1 MRYYWESPMIKRI
14 LIYILPLLPFFA
26 HAQEIPGLGL
36 GNYSGVNSLY
46 INPSALLHSK
56 LYRDV
61 NIIGADV
68 FFQNNVVYWPSSDLS
83 GLKLLT
89 GSVPNFKYGVDEK
102 PFLINSD
109 QDFEQFYN
117 SVRVLGPAFMMVEE
131 KYAIAIHLG
140 ARSMTSV
147 DDLPKSVMNFAYY
160 GLDYKPQHGILYNEG
175 SFSMASMSWAEFGVT
190 YNREIEKRAWDWR
203 SLGITFKLLFGYEG
217 LKVDVQDLSYVV
229 VNDCTLDIRQLDAEI
244 AFSAP
249 ISYSTNEMLDNQLQV
264 GSGFSFDLGYTWLKA
279 KKTMQWHKV
288 DRPCEM
294 RFVPY
299 DFRLGLSLLD
309 VGILS
314 FKTNAEVH
322 SYDNIQY
329 YWNRIDSLGY
339 DNLQYALNDISQ
351 RFYGNP
357 EASLKS
363 ESFSMMLPAA
373 FSAQLDYHLRDEW
386 FLNGYA
392 VLALPVSPVK
402 RPNLLYVSPRYET
415 EKFEAGMPVSFY
427 NFTQPRI
434 GLYGR
439 LYGFT
444 VGTDKLGTFL
454 GLSDFYGMDFY
465 FSIRLGIPFWIKGRC
480 PAEKLEYPCERLH
493 FQ

>member
-1 MRYYWESPMIKRI
+1 
-14 LIYILPLLPFFA
+14 
-26 HAQEIPGLGL
+26 
-36 GNYSGVNSLY
+36 
-46 INPSALLHSK
+46 
-56 LYRDV
+56 
-61 NIIGADV
+61 
-68 FFQNNVVYWPSSDLS
+68 
-83 GLKLLT
+83 
-89 GSVPNFKYGVDEK
+89 
-102 PFLINSD
+102 
-109 QDFEQFYN
+109 
-117 SVRVLGPAFMMVEE
+117 
-131 KYAIAIHLG
+131 
-140 ARSMTSV
+140 
-147 DDLPKSVMNFAYY
+147 
-160 GLDYKPQHGILYNEG
+160 
-175 SFSMASMSWAEFGVT
+175 
-190 YNREIEKRAWDWR
+190 
-203 SLGITFKLLFGYEG
+203 
-217 LKVDVQDLSYVV
+217 
-229 VNDCTLDIRQLDAEI
+229 
-244 AFSAP
+244 
-249 ISYSTNEMLDNQLQV
+249 
-264 GSGFSFDLGYTWLKA
+264 
-279 KKTMQWHKV
+279 MQWNKV

-294 RFVPY
+294 RYVPY

-314 FKTNAEVH
+314 FNTNAEVH

-339 DNLQYALNDISQ
+339 DNLQYALNDISR

-357 EASLKS
+357 EASLKA

-454 GLSDFYGMDFY
+454 GLNDFYGMDFY
-465 FSIRLGIPFWIKGRC
+465 FSIRLGIPLWIKGRC